1 MPQDVHLSCRGVN
14 CGTSRLRCVAGSQD
28 MPDDRGGI
36 TEATGSQ
43 LGAYLVLSR
52 RWYVAGAQ
60 NESPRNCERGRILL
74 DLKEAG

>member
-1 MPQDVHLSCRGVN
+1 MPWDVHLSYRDVNRG
-14 CGTSRLRCVAGSQD
+14 TPRLRCVAGSQD

-43 LGAYLVLSR
+43 PGPYLVLSR
-52 RWYVAGAQ
+52 RWYVADTQ
-60 NESPRNCERGRILL
+60 DELPRNCERGRILL